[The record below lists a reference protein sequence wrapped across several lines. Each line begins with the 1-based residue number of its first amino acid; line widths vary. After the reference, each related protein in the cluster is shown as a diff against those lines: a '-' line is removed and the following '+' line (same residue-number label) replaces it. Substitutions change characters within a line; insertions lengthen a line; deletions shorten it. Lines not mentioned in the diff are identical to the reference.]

1 MIRPEFSQ
9 VPALIKEI
17 GSQIGPLN
25 LVADLVV
32 ERPFS
37 FQETLRVNLRDPVH
51 ERRPEAMYGVSQGHL
66 SADQRLHGV
75 IRLAAGSAA
84 SATAEDECVGRCL
97 NRPEAVE

>member
-32 ERPFS
+32 QRPLGL
-37 FQETLRVNLRDPVH
+37 QEALRMHFGNPVH
-51 ERRPEAMYGVSQGHL
+51 ERGSEAVHGVSQAHL
-66 SADQRLHGV
+66 LAEEVLHGV
-75 IRLAAGSAA
+75 FRAA
-84 SATAEDECVGRCL
+84 
-97 NRPEAVE
+97 P